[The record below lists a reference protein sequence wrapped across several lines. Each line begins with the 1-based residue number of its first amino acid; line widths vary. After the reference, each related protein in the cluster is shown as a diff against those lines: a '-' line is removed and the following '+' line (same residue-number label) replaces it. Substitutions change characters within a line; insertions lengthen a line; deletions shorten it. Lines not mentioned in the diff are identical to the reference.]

1 MLRIQEIKLPLD
13 ADETELPRLAAKT
26 LKIPQTALKSVSVF
40 RKSLDCR
47 KKNDIKF
54 IFALDAE
61 VDGSEEKILAKIHN
75 PKVSKTEIY
84 RYEIPENR
92 RKTNLRPVVVG
103 FGPAGMFAA
112 LTLARAGLCPL
123 VVERGEPVEKRQQS
137 VQDFWKTRKLNPES
151 NS

>member
-13 ADETELPRLAAKT
+13 TDETELPRLAAKT

-61 VDGSEEKILAKIHN
+61 VDGNEEKILAKIHN
-75 PKVSKTEIY
+75 PKVSKAEIY
-84 RYEIPENR
+84 QI
-92 RKTNLRPVVVG
+92 G
-103 FGPAGMFAA
+103 
-112 LTLARAGLCPL
+112 RAH
-123 VVERGEPVEKRQQS
+123 V
-137 VQDFWKTRKLNPES
+137 
-151 NS
+151 